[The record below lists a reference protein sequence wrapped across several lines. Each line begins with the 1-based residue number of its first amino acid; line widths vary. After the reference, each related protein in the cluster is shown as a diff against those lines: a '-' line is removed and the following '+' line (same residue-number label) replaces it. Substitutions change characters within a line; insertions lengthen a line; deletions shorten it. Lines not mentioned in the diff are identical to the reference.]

1 MMSKVSRKFNTLL
14 ILSVALSVFFSS
26 MTVTVYL
33 LFRAEKDTHEKNLIH
48 LQGLAENIRA
58 FLDHGVTLNYQ
69 LSINPEIKDSILE
82 AEEDWD
88 TRRENY
94 SRNYNT
100 DTAVQDL
107 FGTPLLSMLQQQYDF
122 VELFF
127 VQDKQGFQTARSFG
141 ALGQRTDRWW
151 FKKMAVNQDYRSF
164 LSHSYYSLTGG
175 KPVASIFHPIMDEGQ
190 FIGIMGMDIN
200 FDKLQ
205 EIVESYMVLEDIYA
219 IVTDMEGVVIAH
231 PDSQY
236 SSEIYN
242 LKDMTRSVLKDQDSS
257 LNVGGYRDLEVSDI
271 NWPEEMR
278 EAVLRGISGEK
289 GFYENVIFPEGA
301 QNVYFAPIALSG
313 TVNMNSNYVVFLV
326 HDRSPILRTRNT
338 IFIYILIFILS
349 IILILYYIFKGR
361 FNQNII
367 APLEVLI
374 DSMKDLD
381 FEHFEEIDLITD
393 DEFSLLSSSYNRLRR
408 KLADANNELKNKV
421 DFLKE
426 SEGGYK
432 AFADIGLALSTE
444 KNVDK
449 LMELILDEARKLTRA
464 DGGTLYLYN
473 EEDDCLEFSI
483 LHNETMGSRLG
494 GTSGN
499 PVTLPPVPLS
509 KEDGTPNK
517 SNASSHA
524 AITGEIINIH
534 DVYKAENFD
543 FSGTQTYDRLNNY
556 HSKSML
562 VIPMKNMS
570 GLLIGVIQLINA
582 RERDTPRV
590 QPFSE
595 FSETLIVSLASQAA
609 VALTNVELNK
619 DLEELFHA
627 FMRSI
632 ATAVDEKSAFTGGHI
647 TRVVILT
654 MLIAEGMNRDDSTAF
669 AGKTF
674 NQEEMEELKMA
685 AWMHDIGKVTTPESV
700 MDKKTKLEGMQDR
713 IELIESRY
721 RMICGSIKTADDN
734 CDHEQ
739 MKEEMEFLRQCNL
752 SGEFLSDDKLE
763 RLKTISKK
771 TYVAEGQEYP
781 YITENELY
789 NLSIRKGNLTPEER
803 KQIEHHAAMTRNILA
818 ELKFPG
824 HLSMVGDYAS
834 MHHEK
839 LDGSG
844 YPEGLKGEDIPLQAR
859 IISVADI
866 FEALTAKDRPY
877 RQPMK
882 LSKALSIMDF
892 MIKDGHIDADVF
904 TSFKSSG
911 AMKRYAD
918 EELNPEQVDLEL
930 PDSAE

>member
-1 MMSKVSRKFNTLL
+1 MSKVSRKFNTLL

-33 LFRAEKDTHEKNLIH
+33 LFRSEKDTHEKDLIH
-48 LQGLAENIRA
+48 LQGLSENIRA

-69 LSINPEIKDSILE
+69 LSINPDIKDSILE
-82 AEEDWD
+82 ADKNW
-88 TRRENY
+88 N
-94 SRNYNT
+94 SRT
-100 DTAVQDL
+100 DAYESSYDIKSSLHDL
-107 FGTPLLSMLQQQYDF
+107 SGFSVLSNLQQQYDF

-127 VQDKQGFQTARSFG
+127 VQDKQGNQTARSFG
-141 ALGQRTDRWW
+141 PIGQRADRWW
-151 FKKMAVNQDYRSF
+151 YKKMAVSQDYRSF
-164 LSHSYYSLTGG
+164 LSHSYYSLTGD
-175 KPVASIFHPIMDEGQ
+175 KPVASIFHPIMYEGQ

-205 EIVESYMVLEDIYA
+205 DIVESYMVLEDMYA

-231 PDSQY
+231 PDPQY

-242 LKDMTRSVLKDQDSS
+242 IKDMTRSVLRDDKSS
-257 LNVGGYRDLEVSDI
+257 LNDDGYRDLEVSDI
-271 NWPEEMR
+271 DWPEEMR
-278 EAVLRGISGEK
+278 EAVLKGISGEN

-326 HDRSPILRTRNT
+326 HDRTPILRTRNT
-338 IFIYILIFILS
+338 IFFYIIIFILT
-349 IILILYYIFKGR
+349 IILILFYIFKGR
-361 FNQNII
+361 FNKKII
-367 APLEVLI
+367 FPLEVLI

-381 FEHFEEIDLITD
+381 FEHFEEIDLVTD

-408 KLADANNELKNKV
+408 KLADSNNELKSKV

-426 SEGGYK
+426 SESGYK
-432 AFADIGLALSTE
+432 AFADIGLALSTQR
-444 KNVDK
+444 NVDR

-464 DGGTLYLYN
+464 DGGTLYLFN
-473 EEDDCLEFSI
+473 EEDNCLEFSI

-494 GTSGN
+494 GTSGY

-509 KEDGTPNK
+509 HEDGSANK
-517 SNASSHA
+517 SNASSYA
-524 AITGEIINIH
+524 AITGEVINIH
-534 DVYKAENFD
+534 DVYKAEHFD

-570 GLLIGVIQLINA
+570 GILIGVIQLINA
-582 RERDTPRV
+582 RERDNLRV

-595 FSETLIVSLASQAA
+595 FSERLIVSLASQAA

-632 ATAVDEKSAFTGGHI
+632 AFAIDEKSKYTGGHI
-647 TRVVILT
+647 SRVVDLT
-654 MLIAEGMNRDDSTAF
+654 MLIANGINRDKSAVFTDREFSD
-669 AGKTF
+669 
-674 NQEEMEELKMA
+674 EEMEELRLA
-685 AWMHDIGKVTTPESV
+685 AWMHDIGKVITPESV

-721 RMICGSIKTADDN
+721 KMVCGSVKASDDS
-734 CDHEQ
+734 CDHEK
-739 MKEEMEFLRQCNL
+739 MREELEFLKQCNQ
-752 SGEFLSDDKLE
+752 SGEFLSDDNLE
-763 RLKTISKK
+763 KLKTISKK
-771 TYVAEGQEYP
+771 TYLSEGKEYP
-781 YITENELY
+781 YLTENELY
-789 NLSIRKGNLTPEER
+789 NLSIRKGNLNPEER
-803 KQIEHHAAMTRNILA
+803 GIIEHHAAMTRKILA

-844 YPEGLKGEDIPLQAR
+844 YPLGLKSEDIPLQAR

-882 LSKALSIMDF
+882 LSKAMSIMGF

-904 TSFKSSG
+904 ESFKLSG
-911 AMKRYAD
+911 AMKRYTD
-918 EELNPEQVDLEL
+918 EELNPEQVDFEL
-930 PDSAE
+930 PDSVE